1 MSTKGLSRRALIGTA
16 AAAGAAGAASGATG
30 RAHAAARVRPQ
41 GTTPEPPEALSFYLL
56 AQPVRAYDSR
66 VAHAPDGT
74 DPETGADDTPLLRN
88 ATRSIDISYVLGRGV
103 EPTGVPVK
111 AAGVLLNLTVVN
123 TAGATG
129 YLKVWSDGVAEPAAS
144 SINWDHPSAIIAN
157 AVSTAC
163 ADGYIQVKCGGAVGA
178 ATNLIIDVVG
188 YYDTAVPPIV

>member
-1 MSTKGLSRRALIGTA
+1 MTEIPAA

-66 VAHAPDGT
+66 VAQAPDGT